1 MNKIVELIVNM
12 EEFEFEDLGVE
23 ILSLV
28 DKPAIEVNWMAF
40 AKELEFRENP
50 DCPDGWEH
58 HMPDGSWMCG
68 KTMGYVDNT
77 GFEKFETFFNANL
90 DLFKKP
96 GVGAAGDGGVNHADQ
111 MKMLN
116 EAGINT
122 EYPFGYCFQVA
133 QFLFYAT
140 GGYSGDYA
148 LKCIKGM
155 HYQVDGV
162 DFASTHWYIQ
172 HKDNNTI
179 VDLTA
184 SQFEGLLDINDY
196 YASGR
201 NANLGYPY
209 YNVGDDRV
217 EFDETVPS
225 FQTLKLYSKW
235 REDNKEIPVL
245 EDYYAKAKYEELR
258 KEFTEESFAIST
270 NEVDDQLST
279 YHEYVLRVARS
290 SGYPF
295 NAEDVIY
302 VDGTKQ
308 GFETIS
314 DFLQGARALDA
325 LGDLPTNTPAREV
338 FRYTGPAGERGFC
351 RVMMAVNRVYTED
364 EITLMNN
371 FNSSFGHNKQ
381 GYSIFEYGGGPNCQH
396 YFERLIQYQSG
407 GKSVLVSMGPAV
419 GNAGKTNNRNYKS
432 PTGAVANN
440 GYYFNS
446 NKTWS
451 FSDDDKMIVTG
462 PAMIANQLIARKDE
476 MGNLFHVYF
485 SKETIAT
492 IAKKFLADNNAHNT
506 DINHNGEVTNENT
519 LLESWIVDDPKMDKS
534 TALGFNVPEGTWM
547 TSMKINNRDTW
558 NKIKAGELNGFS
570 VEGSFLEVLQ
580 KN

>member
-12 EEFEFEDLGVE
+12 EEFEFEDLGVDV
-23 ILSLV
+23 LSLV
-28 DKPAIEVNWMAF
+28 DRPAIEVNWMAF
-40 AKELEFRENP
+40 AEELEFRKNP

-77 GFEKFETFFNANL
+77 GFEKFATFFNDNI

-96 GVGAAGDGGVNHADQ
+96 GVGAAGDGGVDHAEQ
-111 MKMLN
+111 KRLLT
-116 EAGINT
+116 EAGIDT

-140 GGYSGDYA
+140 GGYAGPYA
-148 LKCIKGM
+148 LKNIKGM
-155 HYQVDGV
+155 HYQVGGI

-172 HKDNNTI
+172 HETNNTI

-209 YNVGDDRV
+209 YNVGDKRV

-235 REDNKEIPVL
+235 REDNKEIPLL
-245 EDYYAKAKYEELR
+245 EDYYSKAKYEELR
-258 KEFTEESFAIST
+258 KDFTEETFAEST
-270 NEVDDQLST
+270 NKVDDQLSAF
-279 YHEYVLRVARS
+279 HKHVIRVATS
-290 SGYPF
+290 TGYPF
-295 NAEDVIY
+295 NAEEIIY
-302 VDGTKQ
+302 VDGTKENFATV
-308 GFETIS
+308 G
-314 DFLQGARALDA
+314 DFLQGARAIAA
-325 LGDLPTNTPAREV
+325 LGDLPKDTLAREV
-338 FRYTGPAGERGFC
+338 FRYTGPGGQRGFC

-364 EITLMNN
+364 EINLMDN
-371 FNSSFGHNKQ
+371 FNRPFGPGGNAS
-381 GYSIFEYGGGPNCQH
+381 YSIFEYKGGPNCQH

-440 GYYFNS
+440 GYEMS
-446 NKTWS
+446 QQWS
-451 FSDDDKMIVTG
+451 FSDDDKMVVTG
-462 PAMIANQLIARKDE
+462 PAMIAQQLIPRKDE
-476 MGNLFHVYF
+476 LGNTFHVYF
-485 SKETIAT
+485 SKETIET
-492 IAKKFLADNNAHNT
+492 IARKFLADNNSHNT
-506 DINHNGEVTNENT
+506 DVNHNGAVTQENT

-534 TALGFNVPEGTWM
+534 TAMGFNVAKGTWM
-547 TSMKINNRDTW
+547 VSMKINNRDTW
-558 NKIKAGELNGFS
+558 DKIKAGELNGFS

-580 KN
+580 KS

>member
-1 MNKIVELIVNM
+1 MKKIVELLIDWDGEDFG
-12 EEFEFEDLGVE
+12 EELMVDVMS
-23 ILSLV
+23 IV
-28 DKPAIEVNWMAF
+28 DKPAIGIDFLAF
-40 AKELEFRENP
+40 SEEQI
-50 DCPDGWEH
+50 
-58 HMPDGSWMCG
+58 
-68 KTMGYVDNT
+68 VDNT
-77 GFEKFETFFNANL
+77 GFEKFAEFFNDNI

-96 GVGAAGDGGVNHADQ
+96 GVGAAGEGGVNHAEQ
-111 MKMLN
+111 MKLLT

-122 EYPFGYCFQVA
+122 EFPFGYCYQVA
-133 QFLFYAT
+133 QFLFYAM
-140 GGYSGDYA
+140 GGYNGDYD

-155 HYQVDGV
+155 QYKVEGQ
-162 DFASTHWYIQ
+162 DFQATHWYIQ
-172 HKDNNTI
+172 HKETNNI

-184 SQFEGLLDINDY
+184 SQFDGILDINDY

-201 NANLGYPY
+201 NANLGFPY

-351 RVMMAVNRVYTED
+351 RVMMAVNRVYTEN
-364 EITLMNN
+364 EINLMNS
-371 FNSSFGHNKQ
+371 FNSSFGHN
-381 GYSIFEYGGGPNCQH
+381 GNAYSIFDYKGGPNCTH

-419 GNAGKTNNRNYKS
+419 GDAGKTNNRNYQS
-432 PTGAVANN
+432 PNGAVANN
-440 GYYFNS
+440 AYF